1 MDNTIIFAAGGGND
15 VFSSI
20 AYIKATNKKNVAIIS
35 ILGLTPFHCLNDG
48 DKIEPLHIIPT
59 INMSRYIVK
68 NPQKKIFCVE
78 SLIPEILTKELPEIT
93 KYACISPKYSALEQ
107 SENLK
112 KLFKSWDMSSDNTKI
127 EIVDFGGDILTD
139 ENQSSIISP
148 ELDAFTLAV
157 VQNLSDYES
166 KVIVCFPGVDGELS
180 SEYLTNYCSTSIDN
194 IMINNDLWLT
204 SLCSIYREIKKYRA
218 GNTIP
223 NMIRILNK
231 EDDLWLHKHWVVNDR
246 QVVFD
251 KKLSVNWE
259 LQSYLWIFNLNDVI
273 SKNIFT
279 KVFNSIDYDLLML
292 KDYIINIYNN
302 QIKNNNSMQSSDL
315 FLQYL
320 RSDNTGKYTN
330 KQLNYD
336 ENEKVLFV
344 DHMPCCINYY

>member
-15 VFSSI
+15 IFSSI

-35 ILGLTPFHCLNDG
+35 VLGLTPFHCLNDC

-68 NPQKKIFCVE
+68 NPPKKIFCME
-78 SLIPEILTKELPEIT
+78 SLIPEILSKKLPNLT
-93 KYACISPKYSALEQ
+93 KYACISSKYSALEQ
-107 SENLK
+107 AENLK
-112 KLFKSWDMSSDNTKI
+112 KLFQSWDMLSNNTRI
-127 EIVDFGGDILTD
+127 EIIDFGGDILTD
-139 ENQSSIISP
+139 ENQSSIVSP

-166 KVIVCFPGVDGELS
+166 KVIVCFPGVDGELP
-180 SEYLTNYCSTSIDN
+180 SEYLTNYCSTAIDN

-204 SLCSIYREIKKYRA
+204 SLCSIYEEIKGYRP

-223 NMIRILNK
+223 NMIKILNK
-231 EDDLWLHKHWVVNDR
+231 EDDLWLHKHWIVNDR

-279 KVFNSIDYDLLML
+279 KVFNSIDYDLLIL

-320 RSDNTGKYTN
+320 RSDNTGKFTN